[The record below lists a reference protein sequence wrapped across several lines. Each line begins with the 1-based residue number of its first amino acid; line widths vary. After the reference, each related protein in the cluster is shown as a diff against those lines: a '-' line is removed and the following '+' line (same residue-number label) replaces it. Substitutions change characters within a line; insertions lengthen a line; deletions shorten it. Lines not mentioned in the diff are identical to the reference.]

1 MADMDKIRFFIGQVL
16 MVAAIMPAFG
26 ATSHASTTLTSG
38 ILAPVSSRSNTA
50 QTAAIESAAIPVSSF
65 LKGRTSAATG
75 KSGLSARQRI
85 AQFFGKARLVRKLAR
100 AMRAGG
106 FEFKWGG
113 FLLGFFLGPLGVL
126 LCLPQGRDMIFSSL
140 IGMGSVIV
148 LAISL
153 LLILQPCLF
162 LCP

>member
-38 ILAPVSSRSNTA
+38 VLAPVSSRINTA
-50 QTAAIESAAIPVSSF
+50 QTAAIPVSSF

-126 LCLPQGRDMIFSSL
+126 LCLPQGRDMILSSL